1 MGNILAIKLKLNKI
15 FYKMKE
21 NWWKIIGI
29 GLMLFALIFGM
40 LTPLKPGLPSVYPF
54 NGKAGNELTVSIQ
67 GYNTHF
73 EEAKNQ
79 RVWLK
84 LGDYTLASSK
94 LEATSSNLLKATF
107 ATPAVLPSKDTV
119 VVFSLITD
127 NEIDG
132 ASVMPS
138 AIFIKQSVIDSS
150 GAAQIW
156 PQNAL
161 DNLHQQAAIT
171 FPYRN
176 VLGETIRNLYYHVSL
191 WFAMFI
197 ILAVSVYYSIKYL
210 NKGNMLDDHRADAL
224 VAVGVLFGLLGC
236 ATGSIWAK
244 HTWGTWWTMDVKLN
258 MTAIFMLIYLAYFV
272 LRGSFQDEIKR
283 ARLAAVYNIFAF
295 ASIIPLLFV
304 IPRLVDSLHP
314 GNGGNPGFGGE
325 DLDNTM
331 RMAFYPAIIG
341 MTLIELCMADLRYRL
356 AVLADKVL
364 DRM

>member
-1 MGNILAIKLKLNKI
+1 
-15 FYKMKE
+15 MKE

-29 GLMLFALIFGM
+29 GLMLFSLIFGM

-107 ATPAVLPSKDTV
+107 VTPAVLPSKDSV

-161 DNLHQQAAIT
+161 DNLHQRAGIT

-283 ARLAAVYNIFAF
+283 ARLASVYNIFAF

-341 MTLIELCMADLRYRL
+341 MTLIGLWMADLRYRL

>member
-1 MGNILAIKLKLNKI
+1 
-15 FYKMKE
+15 MKN
-21 NWWKIIGI
+21 NWWKILGVTLLLYSFLFGI
-29 GLMLFALIFGM
+29 
-40 LTPLKPGLPSVYPF
+40 LTPLKPGLPSVYPI
-54 NGKAGNELTVSIQ
+54 NGQTGNTLNLSIT

-73 EEAKNQ
+73 AEAKKQ

-84 LGDYTLASSK
+84 LGEQSLLAKSLVSS
-94 LEATSSNLLKATF
+94 SSNQLKATF
-107 ATPAVLPSKDTV
+107 DIPAFLPSKDEV
-119 VVFSLITD
+119 VELSLITD

-138 AIFIKQSVIDSS
+138 AIFIKQEAIDSLK
-150 GAAQIW
+150 GHTLW
-156 PQNAL
+156 QNTPIEK
-161 DNLHQQAAIT
+161 LHQHEGIT

-176 VLGETIRNLYYHVSL
+176 VLGETIRNLYFHVSL

-197 ILAVSVYYSIKYL
+197 ILTASVVFSIKYL
-210 NKGNMLDDHRADAL
+210 NKGNLKDDHRAYSL
-224 VAVGVLFGLLGC
+224 ISIAVVYGLLGC

-244 HTWGTWWTMDVKLN
+244 HTWGTWWTTDVKLN
-258 MTAIFMLIYLAYFV
+258 MSAVFMLIYLAYFV

-283 ARLAAVYNIFAF
+283 ARLTAVYNIFAF

-341 MTLIELCMADLRYRL
+341 MTLLGLWISDLRYRL
-356 AVLADKVL
+356 ATIADKLL
-364 DRM
+364 DRY

>member
-1 MGNILAIKLKLNKI
+1 
-15 FYKMKE
+15 MKN
-21 NWWKIIGI
+21 NWWKILGVLLII
-29 GLMLFALIFGM
+29 YALLFGV

-54 NGKAGNELTVSIQ
+54 NGKSGERLDLTIE

-73 EEAKNQ
+73 KEAKNQ

-84 LGDYTLASSK
+84 LADRTMLGKALVAN
-94 LEATSSNLLKATF
+94 SNNSLKVSFDIPALLPT
-107 ATPAVLPSKDTV
+107 TDTV
-119 VVFSLITD
+119 ASLTLITN

-132 ASVMPS
+132 TSILPS
-138 AIFIKQSVIDSS
+138 AVFIKQNQIDTLTAINTWANSPLES
-150 GAAQIW
+150 
-156 PQNAL
+156 
-161 DNLHQQAAIT
+161 LHSYEGTA

-197 ILAVSVYYSIKYL
+197 MLTIAVVYSIKYL
-210 NKGNMLDDHRADAL
+210 RNGNMNDDHRANAL
-224 VAVGVLFGLLGC
+224 IAISVVYGLLGC

-244 HTWGTWWTMDVKLN
+244 HTWGTWWTADVKLN
-258 MTAIFMLIYLAYFV
+258 MSAIFMLIYLAYFV

-283 ARLAAVYNIFAF
+283 ARLSSVYNIFAF
-295 ASIIPLLFV
+295 ASLIPLLFV

-331 RMAFYPAIIG
+331 RMAFYPMIIG
-341 MTLIELCMADLRYRL
+341 MTLLGLWISDLRYRL
-356 AVLADKVL
+356 AVLRDKFL
-364 DRM
+364 DRA